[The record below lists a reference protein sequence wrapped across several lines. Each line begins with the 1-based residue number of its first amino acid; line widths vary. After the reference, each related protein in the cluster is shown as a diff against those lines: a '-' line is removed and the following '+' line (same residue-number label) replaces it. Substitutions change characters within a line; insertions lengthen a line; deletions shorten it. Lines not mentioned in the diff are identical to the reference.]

1 MTLAAGKTGN
11 DAPVE
16 TPPSSA
22 QEISFH
28 SLMIE
33 NEVAVLDYG
42 SQYSQLIVR
51 RAREIGFVSHLYP
64 PSELARLKTPGAI
77 ILSGGPRSTS
87 EENAPDVDFERL
99 MAFGVP
105 VLGVCYGMQLL
116 NIKHGGTVRPGVT
129 REYGPAKLIIT
140 EAGCPLFQGI
150 SKESQVWMSHSDT
163 CSALGTAAGVIATN
177 EDAIPVALQWSPR
190 CFGIQFHPEVTH
202 SHEGTAILK
211 NFLTRTGA
219 SLARFDIQAFKA
231 QMISQIKADV
241 GDREV
246 ICGVSG
252 GVDSTVLAVLLHR
265 AGVKVRCLY
274 IDTGLMRLNETAEVR
289 EQFAEVGV
297 PVEIIDSSQRFLTA
311 LRGVADPEKK
321 RTIIGELF
329 VDVFWEAAANVE
341 LLAQG
346 TLYPDVIES
355 ASSGSIAS
363 KIKTHHNR
371 VDRILELKRQ
381 GKVLEPL
388 AELFK
393 DEVRALGESL
403 GIPHRALWRHPF
415 PGPGLAVRVPGDITE
430 EKLAICRAADDI
442 WIKELRRSG
451 QYERV
456 WQAYA
461 ALLPVKTV
469 GVKGDERSY
478 EQAISLRAVVSEDA
492 MTADWVELPYE
503 VLRNASNKILNSVK
517 GVNRVLYDI
526 STKPPASIEWE

>member
-1 MTLAAGKTGN
+1 MT
-11 DAPVE
+11 E
-16 TPPSSA
+16 
-22 QEISFH
+22 H
-28 SLMIE
+28 
-33 NEVAVLDYG
+33 EVAVLDYG

-51 RAREIGFVSHLYP
+51 RVRELGFASHLYP
-64 PSELARLKTPGAI
+64 PAELPNLKIPGAI

-87 EENAPDVDFERL
+87 EANAPDVDFERL
-99 MAFGVP
+99 QAFGVP

-116 NIKHGGTVRPGVT
+116 NIKHGGTVKPGVT
-129 REYGPAKLIIT
+129 REYGPAKLVVT
-140 EAGCPLFQGI
+140 NHDSLFKGI
-150 SKESQVWMSHSDT
+150 SHESQVWMSHSDT
-163 CSALGTAAGVIATN
+163 CANLAETTKVIATN
-177 EDAIPVALQWSPR
+177 EDAVPVALQFGER
-190 CFGIQFHPEVTH
+190 CWGIQFHPEVTH
-202 SHEGTAILK
+202 SHEGKEILK
-211 NFLTRTGA
+211 NFLTRSGA
-219 SLARFDIQAFKA
+219 TLAKFDINAFKA
-231 QMISQIKADV
+231 QMLESIKAEV
-241 GDREV
+241 GNREV

-265 AGVKVRCLY
+265 AGVKVRCLF
-274 IDTGLMRLNETAEVR
+274 IDTGLMRLNEAQEVV
-289 EQFAEVGV
+289 EQFETVGV
-297 PVEIIDSSQRFLTA
+297 PIEKIDASETFLGA
-311 LRGVADPEKK
+311 LKGVTDPEQK
-321 RTIIGELF
+321 RRIIGTLF
-329 VDVFWEAAANVE
+329 VDVFWGAADNVE

-355 ASSGSIAS
+355 ATSGSIAS

-371 VDRILELKRQ
+371 VDRIMELKEQ

-403 GIPHRALWRHPF
+403 GIPHAALWRHPF
-415 PGPGLAVRVPGDITE
+415 PGPGLAVRIPGEITPE
-430 EKLAICRAADDI
+430 RIAITQQADAI
-442 WIKELRRSG
+442 FIAELRRSG
-451 QYERV
+451 WYEHV
-456 WQAYA
+456 WQSYA

-503 VLRNASNKILNSVK
+503 VLRNTSNKILNSVK

>member
-1 MTLAAGKTGN
+1 MT
-11 DAPVE
+11 P
-16 TPPSSA
+16 
-22 QEISFH
+22 
-28 SLMIE
+28 

-42 SQYSQLIVR
+42 GQYCQLIVR
-51 RAREIGFVSHLYP
+51 RVRELGFASHLYAP
-64 PSELARLKTPGAI
+64 ERLAELNRPGAI
-77 ILSGGPRSTS
+77 ILGGGPRSTS
-87 EENAPDVDFERL
+87 DADAPDVDFAKL
-99 MAFGVP
+99 MSFGVP
-105 VLGVCYGMQLL
+105 VLGICYGMQLL

-129 REYGPAKLIIT
+129 REYGPAKLVVADA
-140 EAGCPLFQGI
+140 ECPMFQGV
-150 SKESQVWMSHSDT
+150 SRESQVWMSHSDT
-163 CSALGTAAGVIATN
+163 CQDRSGGTKVAATN
-177 EDAIPVALQWSPR
+177 EDGVPVALQWSPT

-202 SHEGTAILK
+202 SHEGTSILR
-211 NFLTRTGA
+211 NFLTHTGA
-219 SLARFDIQAFKA
+219 KLAKFDIQAFKA
-231 QMISQIKADV
+231 RMLEQIKLDV
-241 GDREV
+241 GSREV

-252 GVDSTVLAVLLHR
+252 GVDSTVLAVLLQR
-265 AGVKVRCLY
+265 AGVKVRALY
-274 IDTGLMRLNETAEVR
+274 IDTGLMRLNETPEVKA
-289 EQFAEVGV
+289 QFEEVGV
-297 PVEIIDSSQRFLTA
+297 PIEVVDASERFLAA
-311 LRGVADPEKK
+311 LKGVTDPEQK
-321 RTIIGELF
+321 RKIIGNLF
-329 VDVFWEAAANVE
+329 IDVFWSAAGEKVQ

-355 ASSGSIAS
+355 ATSGSIAS

-371 VDRILELKRQ
+371 VDRIMELKAQ

-393 DEVRALGESL
+393 DEVRALGQSL

-415 PGPGLAVRVPGDITE
+415 PGPGLAVRVPGEITP

-451 QYERV
+451 EYDRV

-478 EQAISLRAVVSEDA
+478 EAAISLRAVISEDA
-492 MTADWVELPYE
+492 MTADWVELPFD
-503 VLRNASNKILNSVK
+503 VLRAASNKILNTVK

>member
-1 MTLAAGKTGN
+1 MT
-11 DAPVE
+11 D
-16 TPPSSA
+16 
-22 QEISFH
+22 H
-28 SLMIE
+28 
-33 NEVAVLDYG
+33 EVAVLDYG

-51 RAREIGFVSHLYP
+51 RVRELGFASHLYP
-64 PSELARLKTPGAI
+64 PSRLIEMKNPGAV

-87 EENAPDVDFERL
+87 EVDAPDVDFKTL
-99 MAFGVP
+99 MALGVP

-116 NIKHGGTVRPGVT
+116 NIKYGGTVKPGVT
-129 REYGPAKLIIT
+129 REYGPAKLMIS
-140 EAGCPLFQGI
+140 GDCSLFEGI
-150 SKESQVWMSHSDT
+150 SRESQVWMSHSDT
-163 CSALGTAAGVIATN
+163 CSNLSEGTRVIATN
-177 EDAIPVALQWSPR
+177 EDAVPVALQWEER
-190 CFGIQFHPEVTH
+190 CYGIQFHPEVTH

-211 NFLTRTGA
+211 NFLTKTGA
-219 SLARFDIQAFKA
+219 QLAKFDIQAFKE
-231 QMISQIKADV
+231 QMLESIRAEV

-252 GVDSTVLAVLLHR
+252 GVDSTVLAVLLQR
-265 AGVKVRCLY
+265 AGVKLRALF
-274 IDTGLMRLNETAEVR
+274 IDTGLMRLNESAEVKAQF
-289 EQFAEVGV
+289 EQVGV
-297 PVEIIDSSQRFLTA
+297 PIEMIDASERFLGA
-311 LRGVADPEKK
+311 LKGVTDPEQK
-321 RTIIGELF
+321 RRIIGNLF
-329 VDVFWEAAANVE
+329 IDVFWGAAVNVE

-355 ASSGSIAS
+355 ATSGSIAS

-371 VDRILELKRQ
+371 VDRILELKEQ

-403 GIPHRALWRHPF
+403 GIPHHALWRHPF
-415 PGPGLAVRVPGDITE
+415 PGPGLAVRIPGEITPE
-430 EKLAICRAADDI
+430 RIAITQAADAI
-442 WIKELRRSG
+442 FIGELRRSG
-451 QYERV
+451 WYERV
-456 WQAYA
+456 WQSYA

-478 EQAISLRAVVSEDA
+478 EQAISLRAVISEDA

-503 VLRNASNKILNSVK
+503 VLRATSNKILNSVK